1 MERLRSRS
9 HQARALEWGLILLF
23 ILVLSWVLMGRF
35 EALEERALRTIARY
49 EYQLLQTRIQVY
61 KFRHGEWPP
70 TLREALG
77 GEPGEIL
84 MVGENPQRSRLVDEQ
99 GRLINPF
106 GRPYRYHAD
115 SGELE
120 IPRRLARKSGSV

>member
-23 ILVLSWVLMGRF
+23 ILVLGWVLMGRF

-49 EYQLLQTRIQVY
+49 EYQLLQTRIQIY
-61 KFRHGEWPP
+61 HFRHRQWPA
-70 TLREALG
+70 TLQEALG
-77 GEPGEIL
+77 GEPGKVL
-84 MVGENPQRSRLVDEQ
+84 MVGENPERSRLVDDE

-106 GRPYRYHAD
+106 GRPYRYHPG
-115 SGELE
+115 SGKLE
-120 IPRRLARKSGSV
+120 IPQRLARKSGTD